1 MHQPREKKQSKL
13 QSARTITLAAL
24 VLVTVLSLAT
34 FGAAQDEQGAKPL
47 YSIGQF
53 KGNWAGFIVG
63 NTGCG
68 ITSMY
73 LTFTLD
79 ANGQG
84 NGTVSSVG
92 HSIGCGDGK
101 GSGDNFNVTA
111 FNTNGSGTATLSC
124 GNGCGWTFTIQLSR
138 NGQLMSLVDVFPG
151 NPNNILGGTAMK
163 Q

>member
-1 MHQPREKKQSKL
+1 MYQSKQKKQSKL
-13 QSARTITLAAL
+13 HPARAFTLAAL

-34 FGAAQDEQGAKPL
+34 FGAAQDQGVKPL
-47 YSIGQF
+47 YNISQF

-79 ANGQG
+79 ASGQG
-84 NGTVSSVG
+84 NGTVTSVG
-92 HSIGCGDGK
+92 HSTGCPDGTS
-101 GSGDNFNVTA
+101 SGNNFNVTA
-111 FNTNGSGTATLSC
+111 FNSNGSGTATLSC
-124 GNGCGWTFTIQLSR
+124 GNGCGWTFTIQMSR
-138 NGQLMSLVDVFPG
+138 NSQIFNLVDVFSGNPG
-151 NPNNILGGTAMK
+151 NYLAGTAIK

>member
-1 MHQPREKKQSKL
+1 MYQPREKKQSKL
-13 QSARTITLAAL
+13 NSVRAFTLAAL

-34 FGAAQDEQGAKPL
+34 FSAAQDQGVKPL
-47 YSIGQF
+47 YNISQF

-79 ANGQG
+79 ATGQG
-84 NGTVSSVG
+84 NGTVTTVG
-92 HSIGCGDGK
+92 HSAACGDNTS
-101 GSGDNFNVTA
+101 SGNNFNVTA
-111 FNTNGSGTATLSC
+111 YNANGSGTATLSC
-124 GNGCGWTFTIQLSR
+124 GSGCGWTFTIQMSR
-138 NGQLMSLVDVFPG
+138 NGQLLSLVDVYPG
-151 NPNNILGGTAMK
+151 NPNNFLGGTAMK